1 MFANRYAVPELER
14 LAREGRVVAFDAETT
29 GLTPRDEIC
38 QLAAV
43 EYVAGKEART
53 FMRHLRVDRPMSD
66 AAFRTHGISPEFLAA
81 HGVAPAE
88 ALREFLAF
96 LGEGALLVAHNLPFD
111 MGMLRNA
118 CSRAGVPFDP
128 WAVETCDTLAL
139 ARRLLPGRKSYALG
153 DLLADLGAEGV
164 NSHDALDDSRACGNV
179 LLGMV
184 GLNQRPAPGDWISSS
199 AAEGG
204 RRGRRR

>member
-14 LAREGRVVAFDAETT
+14 LAREGRVVAFDTETT

-111 MGMLRNA
+111 MGMFRNA
-118 CSRAGVPFDP
+118 CSRAGSPTRSATSSP
-128 WAVETCDTLAL
+128 TS
-139 ARRLLPGRKSYALG
+139 ARRGSTATTPSTT
-153 DLLADLGAEGV
+153 
-164 NSHDALDDSRACGNV
+164 
-179 LLGMV
+179 
-184 GLNQRPAPGDWISSS
+184 PAPAATSSS
-199 AAEGG
+199 GWWG
-204 RRGRRR
+204 